1 MKVFENYF
9 KQYMLKKLKIL
20 FLLLLFFNSEAYSV
34 ETKIIVKIDNKIIT
48 NIDILNEV
56 NYLKVLNPN
65 LTKLD
70 KNQIF
75 QIAKNSLIREKVKE
89 IEISKINNV
98 EIETEYLENII
109 TNIYQQIGL
118 KNKDDFINYIKNNNI
133 DLKTIKKK
141 LSNEA
146 LWNRLIYKKFISKVK
161 IDEQKIKEEIKKT
174 ERTINSYLLNEIAF
188 SVDQNEKLVELFD
201 KIKISIKENGFE
213 NTASI
218 FSLSDTARTGGNLGW
233 INEGSIDK
241 NILNKLQNLN
251 LGEFTDPILIP
262 GGFVILLLKDQKKIS
277 QKIDF
282 NAEFSSRVR
291 DSQNQQLNQF
301 SIIFFN
307 KIKKDIN
314 IYEK

>member
-1 MKVFENYF
+1 MKVSENYL
-9 KQYMLKKLKIL
+9 KQRILKKLKIL
-20 FLLLLFFNSEAYSV
+20 FLFLLFFNSEAFSI

-65 LTKLD
+65 LDELD
-70 KNQIF
+70 KDRIF
-75 QIAKNSLIREKVKE
+75 QIAKNSLIRESIKE

-98 EIETEYLENII
+98 EIETEYLENVI

-118 KNKDDFINYIKNNNI
+118 KNRDEFTRYIKSNNI
-133 DLKTIKKK
+133 DLKTIEKK

-161 IDEQKIKEEIKKT
+161 IDEKKIKEEIRKT
-174 ERTINSYLLNEIAF
+174 NRNINSYLLNEIAF
-188 SVDQNEKLVELFD
+188 SVDQNEKLIELFNR
-201 KIKISIKENGFE
+201 IKISIKENGFE

-233 INEGSIDK
+233 VNEGSIDK

-251 LGEFTDPILIP
+251 IGEFTNPIVIP
-262 GGFVILLLKDQKKIS
+262 GGFVILFLKDRKEIN

-282 NAEFSSRVR
+282 NSEFSTRVR
-291 DSQNQQLNQF
+291 NSQNQQLNHF
-301 SIIFFN
+301 SIVFFN

>member
-9 KQYMLKKLKIL
+9 KHYMLKKLKIL
-20 FLLLLFFNSEAYSV
+20 FLFLLFFNSEAYSV

-301 SIIFFN
+301 AIIFFN

>member
-1 MKVFENYF
+1 MKFFENYF
-9 KQYMLKKLKIL
+9 KQYVLKKLKIL
-20 FLLLLFFNSEAYSV
+20 FLFLLFFNSEAYSV

-48 NIDILNEV
+48 NIDVLNEV

-65 LTKLD
+65 LTELD

-241 NILNKLQNLN
+241 NILKKLQNLN

-301 SIIFFN
+301 AIIFFN

>member
-65 LTKLD
+65 LAKLD